1 MANPQRG
8 ALFGS
13 GPFRSR
19 DGLSSRSAAP
29 AEQLQLRVD
38 PIYGDLDDEITGL
51 HHKVSQLKYVAQEI
65 GSEAK
70 FQNDFLSQLQMT
82 MIKAQA
88 GVKNNMKRLNRKII
102 QNGSNQVIYVVL
114 FALVCFFLVYLCSK
128 FSRR

>member
-8 ALFGS
+8 VSYGTGS
-13 GPFRSR
+13 YRSR
-19 DGLSSRSAAP
+19 DGLSSRSAAVTD
-29 AEQLQLRVD
+29 QLQLRVD
-38 PIYGDLDDEITGL
+38 PIHGDLDEEITSL
-51 HHKVSQLKYVAQEI
+51 HHKINQLKYVAQEI

-70 FQNDFLSQLQMT
+70 FQNEFLSQLQMT

-102 QNGSNQVIYVVL
+102 QYGSNHVMHVVL
-114 FALVCFFLVYLCSK
+114 FALLCFFVVYLWSK